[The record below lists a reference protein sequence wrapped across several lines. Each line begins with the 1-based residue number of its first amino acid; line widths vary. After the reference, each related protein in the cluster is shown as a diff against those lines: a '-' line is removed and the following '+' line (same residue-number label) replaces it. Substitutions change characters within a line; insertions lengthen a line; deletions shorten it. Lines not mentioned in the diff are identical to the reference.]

1 MGRVLISLRVIRGT
15 HLPPLNNFSPWDQF
29 IPADMVIGK
38 ILPID
43 QVVDDFYVI
52 DPVVPNV
59 KDSFP

>member
-1 MGRVLISLRVIRGT
+1 
-15 HLPPLNNFSPWDQF
+15 
-29 IPADMVIGK
+29 MVIGK

>member
-1 MGRVLISLRVIRGT
+1 
-15 HLPPLNNFSPWDQF
+15 
-29 IPADMVIGK
+29 MVIGK

-43 QVVDDFYVI
+43 QVVDDFHVI